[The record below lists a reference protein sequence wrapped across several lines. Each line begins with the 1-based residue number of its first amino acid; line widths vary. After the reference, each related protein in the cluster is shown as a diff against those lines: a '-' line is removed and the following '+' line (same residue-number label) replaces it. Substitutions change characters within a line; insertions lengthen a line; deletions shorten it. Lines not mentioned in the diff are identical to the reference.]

1 MGTARRTSLSNQD
14 GFQMFSGRDAGKH
27 GSPSGSPAGF
37 LSWVGGDL
45 LSHTYA
51 VSSALPGL
59 TSLFG
64 MGRGA
69 PRRHSR
75 HSSLCGGWLLG
86 MGKTGKQFTVCS
98 LQFTVRSC
106 RLPTSNCQL
115 TWSERGLR
123 PGLRRPDRR
132 ASSPPSP
139 AGRASSRAISAARL
153 NVSPR
158 SHLRPIHVVVSHG
171 PLRRPHLGAG
181 FALRCFQRLSTPDAA
196 TRRCGWRRNRC
207 TVGPS
212 DPVLSY

>member
-1 MGTARRTSLSNQD
+1 M
-14 GFQMFSGRDAGKH
+14 
-27 GSPSGSPAGF
+27 
-37 LSWVGGDL
+37 GGDL
-45 LSHTYA
+45 LSHTDA

-75 HSSLCGGWLLG
+75 HLSLFGLWRWKEDPKACFMFFSRLDLS
-86 MGKTGKQFTVCS
+86 TFTFDFQ
-98 LQFTVRSC
+98 LQQRVS
-106 RLPTSNCQL
+106 
-115 TWSERGLR
+115 R

-132 ASSPPSP
+132 AFTPLLR

-158 SHLRPIHVVVSHG
+158 FHLRPIDVVVSHG
-171 PLRRPHLGAG
+171 PLRRPHLGES
-181 FALRCFQRLSTPDAA
+181 FALRCFQRLSQPDAA
-196 TRRCGWRRNRC
+196 TRRCGWRHNRC